1 MKRTST
7 AGMWYST
14 DVSASHKRAHPSKGP
29 RTVTIDCYDNEI
41 PPFVEPEMKR
51 LYENV
56 YSSVMQFRVYGAIA
70 GNTSTYVV
78 REGSR
83 IVTIFLFVRTKGKV
97 HVLNEVIPIS
107 ANEISRFA
115 EYIFA
120 AFKKVMVITFHAIQT
135 DICKL
140 RFPYQRFNC
149 SEDIVL
155 ALPPHAQEY
164 LAHLGKHSRKNIK
177 YYMNKLK
184 REHPSFEFKVCS
196 KEEIT
201 HQQIRDI
208 VILNR
213 HRMAGKHKVSAFDD
227 EETDRIIALVNECGM
242 VGVATIDGKVCA
254 GAICLCIGKN
264 YFLNVI
270 SHDSAYDDY
279 RMGTL
284 CCFLTICESIARGGS
299 EFHFLWGRYEY
310 KSTLLGVPRDLDHV
324 DVYRSRR
331 QLVMNAGTALRTAL
345 NGYIRCSKLWL
356 HHGGGR
362 SSGIGRLLLASLGQL
377 QKAKHIGMRL
387 LGGRNKL

>member
-7 AGMWYST
+7 ARMWYST
-14 DVSASHKRAHPSKGP
+14 DVSASRNGAHPSTAPKA
-29 RTVTIDCYDNEI
+29 VTIACYDNEI
-41 PPFVEPEMKR
+41 PPFVEQEMKR

-56 YSSVMQFRVYGAIA
+56 YSSLMQFRVYGTIA

-78 REGSR
+78 REGTR
-83 IVTIFLFVRTKGKV
+83 IVTIFLFVRTQGQV
-97 HVLNEVIPIS
+97 HVLNEVIPIG
-107 ANEISRFA
+107 AREISRFA

-120 AFKKVMVITFHAIQT
+120 AFRKVTVITFHAIQT
-135 DICKL
+135 DIRRL

-155 ALPPHAQEY
+155 ALPQNEQEY
-164 LAHLGKHSRKNIK
+164 LAQLGKHSRKNIK

-184 REHPSFEFKVCS
+184 REHPTFEFKVFS
-196 KEEIT
+196 KGEIT

-213 HRMAGKHKVSAFDD
+213 QRMAGKNKVSAFDD
-227 EETDRIIALVNECGM
+227 EETDRIITLVNECGM

-284 CCFLTICESIARGGS
+284 CCFMTICESIARGGS

-324 DVYRSRR
+324 NVYRSRT
-331 QLVMNAGTALRTAL
+331 QLMMNAGTALRTAL
-345 NGYIRCSKLWL
+345 NGYIRRTKLWL
-356 HHGGGR
+356 HHGGGPG
-362 SSGIGRLLLASLGQL
+362 SAVGRFARGSLGQL
-377 QKAKHIGMRL
+377 QKAKHVGMRL
-387 LGGRNKL
+387 IGGRHKT